1 METCSL
7 NRHPTV
13 VSTVRGVRTAR
24 GSSGGADEMSLQS
37 KRAPPALPTEAEGAG
52 RGEQQHHLLSIDVEA
67 NAISPKAGAWDVRD
81 SGWRVA
87 AEPEASSPAW
97 RCAPPARSRAAA
109 GG

>member
-1 METCSL
+1 
-7 NRHPTV
+7 
-13 VSTVRGVRTAR
+13 
-24 GSSGGADEMSLQS
+24 MSLQS